1 MTIYIW
7 YILPHYQQGVC
18 YLLVDRAAMSLLLG
32 NTEEREGMTMANDV
46 NVPDGL
52 EGWQIS
58 AARVAALW
66 SYPDLAETSGVALS
80 GIQRIE
86 MLSPIIVRREGR
98 KVEGSADEATIA
110 NLLRAFAKVGLEL
123 RPVKGSTP
131 AAVVCVDPERLAKRR
146 AQEVRDR
153 AKARA

>member
-1 MTIYIW
+1 MPCRHIVV
-7 YILPHYQQGVC
+7 GV
-18 YLLVDRAAMSLLLG
+18 VAAMQLID
-32 NTEEREGMTMANDV
+32 EGLPMGSDV
-46 NVPDGL
+46 DVPDDL

-58 AARVAALW
+58 ACRCAALW
-66 SYPDLAETSGVALS
+66 SYADLVEASGVAQS
-80 GIQRIE
+80 VIQRIE
-86 MLSPIIVRREGR
+86 MLSPILIRREGR

-123 RPVKGSTP
+123 RPVTGATP

-153 AKARA
+153 AKARS